1 MNDLEKA
8 IELIEKQQP
17 KKRDAVWMVGE
28 QLKDILRGE
37 PDKAELVKNDLEHG
51 GMSLAAC
58 EKEIAARAKKNSTG
72 NVGVVTPIEAE
83 DILRKFYGLPE
94 RGAASEAA
102 EAGEITFNITDLLG

>member
-1 MNDLEKA
+1 MNELEKA

-17 KKRDAVWMVGE
+17 KRRDAVWMVGE

-51 GMSLAAC
+51 GMSLTAC
-58 EKEIAARAKKNSTG
+58 EKEIAVRAKKNSTG

-83 DILRKFYGLPE
+83 ECIRKYFGLPA
-94 RGAASEAA
+94 RGAVSAPSPVKQSKVV
-102 EAGEITFNITDLLG
+102 DLFDLV